1 MEVKAK
7 QRRKVVVESV
17 ISVLVRIDNSFQ
29 DSADSQKSGRVNV
42 LTRLA
47 DSMEE
52 AMSISRTGNNSKV
65 KHLLKISRALIEK
78 WMWSS
83 NRSNGGLVANQERAQ
98 ELKVDSRL
106 AFVETDKVLHSLR
119 KLKRSPEF
127 QLKLGHIANL
137 LEKARGGF

>member
-1 MEVKAK
+1 MEIEAK

-29 DSADSQKSGRVNV
+29 DSADSQKSGGVNV

-78 WMWSS
+78 WMRSS
-83 NRSNGGLVANQERAQ
+83 NRSNGGLEMAQ

-106 AFVETDKVLHSLR
+106 ETDKVLHSLR
-119 KLKRSPEF
+119 KLKRSTAF
-127 QLKLGHIANL
+127 QA
-137 LEKARGGF
+137 LEIEYLP